1 MARRPSIRIEID
13 TKEVLEYSKRLKSA
27 ERVTGLAIATSL
39 NHVGD
44 GLVATLAVNIA
55 KQTSLGI
62 EQVRGLMKIKR
73 ATRNNLEYDVR
84 VPDDLIS
91 ETSARASEGKRE
103 KNEFGK
109 YEPGQL
115 VVVVT
120 KKDELVCMDC
130 EEMEAAGPMPID
142 VAMRHIPKHPNCR
155 CIIMPYV
162 SKKRLPVTMTTV
174 SGTSSSR
181 RAGEMARSLDQ
192 NATLRQL
199 AQDILNRTSRSLRI
213 ELK

>member
-1 MARRPSIRIEID
+1 MARPSVQIKID
-13 TKEVLEYSKRLKSA
+13 TSEVLEYSRRLKSA
-27 ERVTGLAIATSL
+27 ERVTSLAIADSL
-39 NHVGD
+39 NHIGD
-44 GLVATLAVNIA
+44 GLVATLSVTIA

-62 EQVRGLMKIKR
+62 EQVRGLMKVKR
-73 ATRNNLEYDVR
+73 ASRRNLEYDVV
-84 VPDDLIS
+84 VPDDLVS
-91 ETSARASEGKRE
+91 ETSARGLEGRRE

-130 EEMEAAGPMPID
+130 EEMGAAGPMPID
-142 VAMRHIPKHPNCR
+142 VAMRHIPKHPHCR

-174 SGTSSSR
+174 SGTSSGR
-181 RAGEMARSLDQ
+181 RAGEMTRSLDQ